1 MQGALI
7 TCSVVVAAT
16 VLAAGQP
23 APTVRFGIDNR
34 QCRAAAVKGEWERE
48 LRERLPEFVALWNT
62 VGPRMV
68 TAVSTL
74 TGRPFSPAGSVS
86 LTLCDVPSN
95 SFLGPTVNMR
105 FALRS
110 FTPSPVPLRYKVDT
124 AFHEMLHEF
133 VGRHVPGN
141 SPLLTAHASES
152 RCVANHLHLLA
163 LQKAVLLA
171 TGEGAALDVV
181 IATDSALPSTCYK
194 TAWGIVNA
202 SPTAYES
209 FVRELSTPGAARR

>member
-1 MQGALI
+1 MRGALI
-7 TCSVVVAAT
+7 TCSVIVAAT

-23 APTVRFGIDNR
+23 VPTVRFGIDNR

-95 SFLGPTVNMR
+95 SFFGTTVNMR

-133 VGRHVPGN
+133 VGRHVPGT
-141 SPLLTAHASES
+141 SPLLRAHASAS

-171 TGEGAALDVV
+171 GGDGAALDVV
-181 IATDSALPSTCYK
+181 IATDSALPSSCYK

-209 FVRELSTPGAARR
+209 FVRELSTSGAPR